1 MSATLV
7 HRTLLGFVAG
17 SGILFSTL
25 TLAQS
30 GISIQLARTGPTGPT
45 GLCPSI
51 SGVRASSEVLRPV
64 VLDAPYSGVGRNSIT
79 RVLADGNRI
88 VHSNT
93 TRYFRDGRGRTRTEY
108 VFEIV
113 GPIPLDHTHTIVVI
127 DDPVEGRRYVL
138 YPDTRRADA
147 EALSTSE
154 PTIGGHTTGRAPA
167 IAVAI
172 GPMPKV
178 SSVDL
183 PCNSQTPP
191 TPTRLGEKVIDG
203 IKVQGTRVEST
214 IPAGQIGNERAIT
227 IRSEEWFSA
236 RLGVAIAA
244 TSQDPVIGDS
254 AYRLEEI
261 VQAEPDPSLFKVP
274 PDYVIQSM
282 PSADT
287 ITQQNN
293 FPPSAR
299 SPAEPPRPSR
309 R

>member
-1 MSATLV
+1 MSATIV
-7 HRTLLGFVAG
+7 QRTLLGFVAG

-25 TLAQS
+25 ALAQS
-30 GISIQLARTGPTGPT
+30 GVSIQLARTVP
-45 GLCPSI
+45 CPSASF
-51 SGVRASSEVLRPV
+51 SGLHASSEVLRPV
-64 VLDAPYSGVGRNSIT
+64 VLDAPYTGVGRNSIT

-108 VFEIV
+108 VLEIV

-127 DDPVEGRRYVL
+127 DDPVEGLRHVL

-154 PTIGGHTTGRAPA
+154 PMIGGHTTAGAPA

-191 TPTRLGEKVIDG
+191 APMRLGEKLIDG

-236 RLGVAIAA
+236 QLGVAIAM
-244 TSQDPVIGDS
+244 TSQDPMIGDS
-254 AYRLEEI
+254 SYRLEEI
-261 VQAEPDPSLFKVP
+261 VLAEPDPSLFKVP

-287 ITQQNN
+287 ITQQGDL
-293 FPPSAR
+293 PPSER
-299 SPAEPPRPSR
+299 SRAEPPRPSR

>member
-1 MSATLV
+1 MSATIV
-7 HRTLLGFVAG
+7 RRTLLGFVAG

-25 TLAQS
+25 TLAQT
-30 GISIQLARTGPTGPT
+30 GVSIQLARTSP
-45 GLCPSI
+45 CPSF
-51 SGVRASSEVLRPV
+51 SGLHASSELLRPV

-127 DDPVEGRRYVL
+127 DDPVEGRRHVL
-138 YPDTRRADA
+138 YPDTRRADT
-147 EALSTSE
+147 EPLSTSD
-154 PTIGGHTTGRAPA
+154 PAIGGHTTGRAPA
-167 IAVAI
+167 IAVAM

-178 SSVDL
+178 SPVDL

-191 TPTRLGEKVIDG
+191 VPTRLGEKVIDG

-236 RLGVAIAA
+236 QLGVTIAM
-244 TSQDPVIGDS
+244 TSQDPMSGDS

-261 VQAEPDPSLFKVP
+261 VQAQPDPSLFKVP

-282 PSADT
+282 SAADP
-287 ITQQNN
+287 ITQQSDL
-293 FPPSAR
+293 PPSGL
-299 SPAEPPRPSR
+299 AEPPRPSR

>member
-1 MSATLV
+1 MSATIV

-30 GISIQLARTGPTGPT
+30 GVSIQLAPAGPAGP
-45 GLCPSI
+45 CPSF
-51 SGVRASSEVLRPV
+51 SGLRASSEVLRPA

-127 DDPVEGRRYVL
+127 DDPVAGQRYVL

-147 EALSTSE
+147 EALSTAE
-154 PTIGGHTTGRAPA
+154 PTIGGHTTTGRAPA

-183 PCNSQTPP
+183 PCNSQTPS
-191 TPTRLGEKVIDG
+191 TPMRLGEKVIDG

-214 IPAGQIGNERAIT
+214 IAAGQIGNERAIT

-236 RLGVAIAA
+236 RLGVAIAV

-287 ITQQNN
+287 ITQQSN

-299 SPAEPPRPSR
+299 SRAEPPKPSR